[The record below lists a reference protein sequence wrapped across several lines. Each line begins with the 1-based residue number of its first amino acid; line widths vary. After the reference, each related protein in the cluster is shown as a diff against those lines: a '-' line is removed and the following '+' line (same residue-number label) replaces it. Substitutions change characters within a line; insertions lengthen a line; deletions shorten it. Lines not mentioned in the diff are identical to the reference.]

1 MSPTR
6 ARSKRPLSKKAKA
19 AEAAA
24 ALPKRPFTAHHL
36 VPPHELLS
44 EEEGVRV
51 LQEMATS
58 PERIPKILVTDP
70 GLKTDPKYVAA
81 REAREPLAG
90 RIVRVRRPSATAGES
105 IAYRLLTDHVGE

>member
-6 ARSKRPLSKKAKA
+6 ARPKKGRKPPAGS
-19 AEAAA
+19 
-24 ALPKRPFTAHHL
+24 PVPTPRPFTAHHL

-44 EEEGVRV
+44 EEESQRA
-51 LQEMATS
+51 LQALGTS
-58 PERIPKILVTDP
+58 VERLPKILVIDP

-90 RIVRVRRPSATAGES
+90 RLVRVRRPSATAGES
-105 IAYRLLTDHVGE
+105 IAYRVLIANLGE